1 MAGCSLV
8 VGVARVMQRRRA
20 IQGRVEVLP
29 CRLAARVIPATA
41 GSERSQICSFLWKN
55 SCPLSSCPTSL
66 PFSLGL
72 DCKMLFARGRTKMGL
87 PGMAAVQ
94 LL

>member
-41 GSERSQICSFLWKN
+41 GSEMSHLLKLKERARTMMRNNQKLQ
-55 SCPLSSCPTSL
+55 
-66 PFSLGL
+66 SLGL
-72 DCKMLFARGRTKMGL
+72 TAEISDMLVF
-87 PGMAAVQ
+87 VEE
-94 LL
+94 